1 MNRVTKRIVSELRKQ
16 AAALTRAADALE
28 GVVSKKHWTQRPE
41 RRRTMLRVVRLM
53 QRKRRK
59 AA

>member
-1 MNRVTKRIVSELRKQ
+1 MNRVTRRIIAELRKQ
-16 AAALTRAADALE
+16 AAALTQAADALE
-28 GVVSKKHWTQRPE
+28 GVASKKHWTQRPE

-53 QRKRRK
+53 QRKSRK